1 MEHTESNYTFD
12 ARMRRKVGI
21 ITMSEY
27 SYQYLTALENELIF
41 PSFSR
46 ADAAALGA
54 MLDEEGRMCGCP
66 IAIEITINGLV
77 VFRYFQDGCPPDSTN
92 WLARKR
98 RVIDEQGMGSLRF
111 GMMLEENGETLE
123 DHKIDSMNYAPGGG
137 GMPITLAGT
146 GIIGSVCVSGCPDH
160 LMDQTIVSKGMRRL
174 LAVKTQQ

>member
-1 MEHTESNYTFD
+1 MDVTESNYTFD
-12 ARMRRKVGI
+12 AKMDGKVGI
-21 ITMSEY
+21 ITMAEY
-27 SYQYLTALENELIF
+27 SYQYLTALENELVF

-54 MLDEEGRMCGCP
+54 MLDEEGRMSSCP

-77 VFRYFQDGCPPDSTN
+77 VFRYFQDNCPPGSAN

-98 RVIDEQGMGSLRF
+98 RVVDEQGMGSLRF

-137 GMPITLAGT
+137 GMPILLRGT

-174 LAVKTQQ
+174 LAAKTQQ